1 MRRRV
6 LFAVAVLASAACYA
20 GPLALADRLGSWW
33 YLAGCL
39 LTIPACEV
47 CWRAHDAIDERR
59 DDGCSNS

>member
-6 LFAVAVLASAACYA
+6 LYIVAILASIGTYA

-39 LTIPACEV
+39 LTIPACEA
-47 CWRAHDAIDERR
+47 CWRAHDRADERR

>member
-6 LFAVAVLASAACYA
+6 LFVVAFLASIGTYA

-39 LTIPACEV
+39 LTIPACEI
-47 CWRAHDAIDERR
+47 CWRAHDRAGR
-59 DDGCSNS
+59 